1 MKRVPD
7 NVNIDFYYCF
17 QCSFFICKAHTKRS
31 RRKMTPSMLEV
42 TRKSRPGKVSSEL
55 FQRRSSTGT
64 KARGMRA
71 CRRATKVF
79 SFPSSDG
86 STIRAIMILQMGGTA
101 PEEKDVS
108 IHVSNLHLLG
118 SQQCSQG
125 RGQMLCLQE
134 RT

>member
-1 MKRVPD
+1 
-7 NVNIDFYYCF
+7 
-17 QCSFFICKAHTKRS
+17 
-31 RRKMTPSMLEV
+31 MTPSMLEV
-42 TRKSRPGKVSSEL
+42 TRKSRPGKVSAEL

-108 IHVSNLHLLG
+108 FMSVTFTPPREPTTFPRKRANVVFARAYLS
-118 SQQCSQG
+118 
-125 RGQMLCLQE
+125 E
-134 RT
+134 K